1 MEEGREARA
10 HAPTRAARVVPTVTA
25 EHGGGQAKFFGF
37 SLRFAVGKPV
47 QRVRT
52 GILVDESHRYNVALT
67 GSGQGEC
74 RKHSSKRSSLAGT

>member
-10 HAPTRAARVVPTVTA
+10 HAPTRAARVVSTFAT

-37 SLRFAVGKPV
+37 PRS
-47 QRVRT
+47 
-52 GILVDESHRYNVALT
+52 GILVDESHRDNVALT